1 MTPRSFIDS
10 VISGIENS
18 KVRTSPAGNV
28 ASDPVTNL
36 MPPSEMSLQR
46 AANVSIFCAPRKVK
60 INGRSV
66 WYLGDR
72 WGTARGA
79 QGAFINIGQFSS
91 AMIIDCDGSP
101 VVWQFDFVTKDE
113 QRV

>member
-18 KVRTSPAGNV
+18 KDRTSPAANA

-36 MPPSEMSLQR
+36 IPPSEMSLQR
-46 AANVSIFCAPRKVK
+46 AANVSIFWAPRKVK

-66 WYLGDR
+66 WYLGDL

-79 QGAFINIGQFSS
+79 QGAVIDIGQFSS
-91 AMIIDCDGSP
+91 PMIIECDDSP
-101 VVWQFDFVTKDE
+101 AIWQFDFVTKDE
-113 QRV
+113 HTV